1 MKYMKMVKKI
11 NIKLTY
17 IELEELREKLKYE
30 TEMNF

>member
-1 MKYMKMVKKI
+1 MKMVKKI